1 MIKDQAITETERKLI
16 ELIRGQGD
24 PAAAICVATSVI
36 SAYLEGLKSAQ
47 NEKIVFVSCK
57 KKVEEMAYHSLEA
70 LYSQCGGIRD
80 LFFSRPDYRRERIH
94 SVKLQC
100 MDHLLLVEELLRIA
114 DVMPEVTV

>member
-24 PAAAICVATSVI
+24 PATAIWVATSVL
-36 SAYLEGLKSAQ
+36 SAYLEGLHSAQ
-47 NEKIVFVSCK
+47 NEKIVFTSCK
-57 KKVEEMAYHSLEA
+57 KKVKEMANRSLEA

-80 LFFSRPDYRRERIH
+80 LFFSRPDYRMERIH

-100 MDHLLLVEELLRIA
+100 MPYLFLVEELLRIA
-114 DVMPEVTV
+114 DEIPEVTV